1 MLEIDN
7 ENDDMKWEKNY
18 EENEEDRDEMF
29 YAVRDSFD
37 RLAVDLGGDFFMAC
51 TADYIKKFMNS
62 ANWIE
67 VHAAYT
73 AMAFMS
79 DGCKD
84 SFSKNLKEFMQFI
97 STGLIHK
104 HPRVRYAPALAQLMS
119 DKEPSIRVKT
129 QSCNSLVEFL
139 KGLLNDQLTSEESNN
154 LISKYTSDL
163 VELLSQL
170 FEFSLKESYYPL
182 QEATLSSLS
191 LLSNL
196 LEKNFAPY
204 YEKLMPGLKKLFFGL
219 NAQTTE
225 QKKLKSN
232 TIETISFLCSSIS
245 EEREKYIED
254 LNSIAGAF
262 LECFKT
268 LQEEDPQLSSIIN
281 GFTHLSSALKDKF
294 TPFLDQLLPIL
305 TKYINTDIDIN
316 ASDAVLD
323 EFIPAEKEEKS
334 KKQSFVLNLGAN
346 QTKLSLNTFALQN
359 KILSYS
365 VLYEIAKNMET
376 AFGKYVQTLLEF
388 RLKLEKY
395 QLNLSLLV

>member
-1 MLEIDN
+1 
-7 ENDDMKWEKNY
+7 
-18 EENEEDRDEMF
+18 
-29 YAVRDSFD
+29 
-37 RLAVDLGGDFFMAC
+37 
-51 TADYIKKFMNS
+51 
-62 ANWIE
+62 
-67 VHAAYT
+67 
-73 AMAFMS
+73 
-79 DGCKD
+79 
-84 SFSKNLKEFMQFI
+84 
-97 STGLIHK
+97 
-104 HPRVRYAPALAQLMS
+104 
-119 DKEPSIRVKT
+119 
-129 QSCNSLVEFL
+129 
-139 KGLLNDQLTSEESNN
+139 
-154 LISKYTSDL
+154 
-163 VELLSQL
+163 
-170 FEFSLKESYYPL
+170 
-182 QEATLSSLS
+182 
-191 LLSNL
+191 
-196 LEKNFAPY
+196 
-204 YEKLMPGLKKLFFGL
+204 MPGLKKLFFGL

-294 TPFLDQLLPIL
+294 TPFLEQLLPIL

-376 AFGKYVQTLLEF
+376 AFGKYVQTLLELSQKYMEYAF
-388 RLKLEKY
+388 SPKIRKISIKSVTACLNAVSTTEDKKKVLDFIGPCIINSFNKALGKNLQKDIKRLLKAMTFSFDTIKDKMVFTEKFLSDFYGCLNKTCKLIDD
-395 QLNLSLLV
+395 LSSSTPVTLIITGG